1 MDSKKL
7 AKLIQIIVEA
17 EVAKKQEHF
26 LTKIF
31 PKILEEEV
39 NAKMVKLLKETKSKT
54 PIQTTTKTKELDPF
68 ALAESVLQKE
78 RQQTQNKPTKE
89 FTKNPVL
96 NEILNQTQPFSS
108 AQRSGL
114 GGGTSILDTYQ
125 QPIQEAASYV
135 PSYMDAEPDIDE
147 TFTFNNPIY
156 LKPGQYSLMLA
167 TDSKL
172 YNVYASKVGE
182 TQFGTGRLVSQVTY
196 SGSLF
201 RSQNASTWVA
211 APNEQLAFKLNI
223 CDFAGGQASF
233 DTTSI
238 ASNPAIE
245 YDLLNLMT
253 QDLTFSNYGSIG
265 YKMLTVDKATSVQSG
280 EVNVFANENNVF
292 NTRQIHSA
300 NGNIIIRSTI
310 GNVDKWTSPVVDLE
324 RLNAILVK
332 NNITNYVNESSNT
345 ALELLPGFGNN
356 GSIAKYITKRVTLNN
371 NFDSSGL
378 TVFLDVNRRPGTKI
392 EVYYKVLN
400 SNDQNSFDSQPY
412 VLMNPKFTVGGSL
425 ESTGVSDYITDTY
438 QALNITYSDVST
450 GSVYTNFKV
459 FAIKIV
465 MYSDNPAIVPRIK
478 NFRAIATA

>member
-147 TFTFNNPIY
+147 TFTFNNPVTA
-156 LKPGQYSLMLA
+156 Q
-167 TDSKL
+167 
-172 YNVYASKVGE
+172 VGLGAMRNQMAE
-182 TQFGTGRLVSQVTY
+182 KMGYGDFGGGAQRGGLGVKTGNDAL
-196 SGSLF
+196 
-201 RSQNASTWVA
+201 
-211 APNEQLAFKLNI
+211 
-223 CDFAGGQASF
+223 
-233 DTTSI
+233 
-238 ASNPAIE
+238 
-245 YDLLNLMT
+245 
-253 QDLTFSNYGSIG
+253 
-265 YKMLTVDKATSVQSG
+265 DKA
-280 EVNVFANENNVF
+280 
-292 NTRQIHSA
+292 
-300 NGNIIIRSTI
+300 
-310 GNVDKWTSPVVDLE
+310 
-324 RLNAILVK
+324 LNRDYSQLVK
-332 NNITNYVNESSNT
+332 RFN
-345 ALELLPGFGNN
+345 
-356 GSIAKYITKRVTLNN
+356 K
-371 NFDSSGL
+371 
-378 TVFLDVNRRPGTKI
+378 
-392 EVYYKVLN
+392 
-400 SNDQNSFDSQPY
+400 
-412 VLMNPKFTVGGSL
+412 
-425 ESTGVSDYITDTY
+425 
-438 QALNITYSDVST
+438 
-450 GSVYTNFKV
+450 
-459 FAIKIV
+459 
-465 MYSDNPAIVPRIK
+465 
-478 NFRAIATA
+478 